1 LRRNDKLNR
10 RGPNHPAA
18 PAAKP
23 NRKIPMNTPS
33 RPAPPPPLHGP
44 QLVLGTLV
52 LSLAVFMNVLD
63 SSIANVSIPAISG
76 DMGVSPQ
83 QGTWVITSFAV
94 ANAISVPL
102 TGWLTQR
109 IGQVRLFIASILLFV
124 IASALCGMAPT
135 IEVLIGARVL
145 QGAVAGPMIPLS
157 QTLLLA
163 SYPPAK
169 SGMALAFWG
178 MTTLVAPIMGPL
190 LGGWISDNY
199 SWPWI
204 FYINIPIGLFAAWA
218 TWGIYHKR
226 ESATHKLPIDKIGL
240 ALLVIWVGALQL
252 MLDKGKELDWF
263 SSGEIIALAVVAVV
277 GFIYFVVWELGDD
290 HPVVDLTLFKGRNFT
305 AGVISISVAYGVFFG
320 SLVIL
325 PLWLQTQL
333 GYTAT
338 EAGMVMAPVGILA
351 IIMSPMV
358 GKLLPKIDARI
369 ITSTAFTVF
378 ALVFFMR
385 AKFNTEVD
393 FFTLMVPTV
402 IQGGAMAMFF
412 IPLTSIILSG
422 QPPEKIPAA
431 AGLSNFVRIMFGGIG
446 TSLSTT
452 LWDSRSAL
460 HHAQL
465 AEHTGTD
472 NPMFGQAVQALT
484 AQGMPEPGAWAVI
497 ERLLSVQAS
506 TLAATDIFWLS
517 AMLFLVLI
525 GLIWMTKPIKSA
537 MSADAAGAH

>member
-1 LRRNDKLNR
+1 MSATN
-10 RGPNHPAA
+10 
-18 PAAKP
+18 
-23 NRKIPMNTPS
+23 
-33 RPAPPPPLHGP
+33 RPALPSPLHGS

-63 SSIANVSIPAISG
+63 TSIANVSIPAIAG
-76 DMGVSPQ
+76 DLGVSPQ

-109 IGQVRLFIASILLFV
+109 IGQVRLFTASILLFV
-124 IASALCGMAPT
+124 LASLLCGLAPN
-135 IEVLIGARVL
+135 IEFLIGARIL

-163 SYPPAK
+163 SYPAAK

-204 FYINIPIGLFAAWA
+204 FYINIPIGVFAAWA
-218 TWGIYHKR
+218 TWLIYHKR
-226 ESATHKLPIDKIGL
+226 ESATKHLPIDKVGL
-240 ALLVIWVGALQL
+240 ALLVLWVGSLQL

-263 SSGEIIALAVVAVV
+263 SSTEIVILGALAVV
-277 GFIYFVVWELGDD
+277 GFIYFVIWELGDA
-290 HPVVDLTLFKGRNFT
+290 HPVVDLSLFKGRNFSG
-305 AGVISISVAYGVFFG
+305 GVIAISVAYGVFFG

-333 GYTAT
+333 SYTAT
-338 EAGMVMAPVGILA
+338 EAGMIMAPVGILA
-351 IIMSPMV
+351 IIMSPIV
-358 GKLLPKIDARI
+358 GKLLPHVDARI
-369 ITSTAFTVF
+369 VATLAFAVF
-378 ALVFFMR
+378 ALVFYMR
-385 AKFNTEVD
+385 AQFTPDVD
-393 FFTLMVPTV
+393 FVTLIIPTV
-402 IQGGAMAMFF
+402 IQGAAMAMFF

-422 QPPEKIPAA
+422 QPPDKLPAA

-452 LWDSRSAL
+452 LWDNRSSL

-465 AEHTGTD
+465 AEHTGPD
-472 NPMFGQAVQALT
+472 NPLFSQTVHALT
-484 AQGMPEPGAWAVI
+484 AQGMSEPGAWAVL
-497 ERLLSVQAS
+497 ERTLGIQAS
-506 TLAATDIFWLS
+506 TLAAADIFWLS
-517 AMLFLVLI
+517 ALLFLGLI
-525 GLIWMTKPIKSA
+525 GLIWFTHPLRS
-537 MSADAAGAH
+537 SLPADAAGAH

>member
-1 LRRNDKLNR
+1 
-10 RGPNHPAA
+10 
-18 PAAKP
+18 
-23 NRKIPMNTPS
+23 M
-33 RPAPPPPLHGP
+33 
-44 QLVLGTLV
+44 GTLA

-63 SSIANVSIPAISG
+63 TSIANVSIPAISG
-76 DMGVSPQ
+76 DLGVSPQ

-109 IGQVRLFIASILLFV
+109 IGQVRLFVSSILLFV
-124 IASALCGMAPT
+124 IASFLCGIAPN
-135 IEVLIGARVL
+135 IEMLIGARIL

-157 QTLLLA
+157 QALLLA

-204 FYINIPIGLFAAWA
+204 FYINIPIGLFTAWA
-218 TWGIYHKR
+218 TWSIYHKR
-226 ESATHKLPIDKIGL
+226 ESAIRLLPIDKVGL
-240 ALLVIWVGALQL
+240 LLLVLWVGCLQL

-263 SSGEIIALAVVAVV
+263 NSGEIVLLAAIAFTA
-277 GFIYFVVWELGDD
+277 FIYFIIWELGDD
-290 HPVVDLTLFKGRNFT
+290 HPVVDLSLFKGRNFSG
-305 AGVISISVAYGVFFG
+305 GVIAISVGYGLFFG

-325 PLWLQTQL
+325 PLWLQTQI

-338 EAGMVMAPVGILA
+338 EAGKVMAPVGILA
-351 IIMSPMV
+351 ILMSPLV
-358 GKLLPKIDARI
+358 GKLLPKIDARLVA
-369 ITSTAFTVF
+369 TSAFAIF
-378 ALVFFMR
+378 ALVFYMR
-385 AKFNTEVD
+385 AQFTPEVD
-393 FFTLMVPTV
+393 YMTLMIPTV
-402 IQGGAMAMFF
+402 IQGAAMAMFF

-446 TSLSTT
+446 TSLTST
-452 LWDSRSAL
+452 LWENRTTL

-465 AEHTGTD
+465 AEHTGMR
-472 NPMFGQAVQALT
+472 NPAFEQAVGALT
-484 AQGMPEPGAWAVI
+484 AQGLPEAGAWSVL
-497 ERLLSVQAS
+497 ERTMTIQAS

-517 AMLFLVLI
+517 ALLFLALI
-525 GLIWMTKPIKSA
+525 GLVWLTKPKKSQA
-537 MSADAAGAH
+537 PADASSAAH